1 MRGQR
6 GLPGPNPG
14 VMPSAAS
21 LSSSKPPATVGVAGS
36 VDCACATTRRRRDDD
51 DDDED
56 FVAADKAAADGLVM
70 VFLVDAIVTRRVA
83 DGSGCAVAMQDAAIS
98 V

>member
-21 LSSSKPPATVGVAGS
+21 LSSSEPAAAVGFAGS
-36 VDCACATTRRRRDDD
+36 VDRACATTRRRRDDD
-51 DDDED
+51 HNDED
-56 FVAADKAAADGLVM
+56 VVAADKAAADGVVM
-70 VFLVDAIVTRRVA
+70 VFLVVAVVTRRVA
-83 DGSGCAVAMQDAAIS
+83 DGSGCADAMQDAAIT